1 MAHLSA
7 YLLWLYSLWQVR
19 DTISAAPQD
28 EEGRDRDILLGQA
41 DESQEQL
48 ASLLLWHLS
57 EEARGE
63 RLAMMS
69 AVGRALGFQ
78 ASNVANQA
86 KQHLLLLLLTTD

>member
-1 MAHLSA
+1 MG
-7 YLLWLYSLWQVR
+7 

-28 EEGRDRDILLGQA
+28 EEGRDRDILLGEA

-78 ASNVANQA
+78 TSNVANQVE
-86 KQHLLLLLLTTD
+86 HYLLLLLLTTTDYY